1 MYLYPSISTMTKS
14 LKISQITWWSA
25 AIFLIV
31 LFFMTLSRLAF
42 FYYFKTSAIT
52 FIDHM
57 DAFILGLRYDLRT
70 AGIIVLPLFLT
81 SLLHIN
87 YTASNKLSRGSI
99 SRLVITGVI
108 MIALLLV
115 IKNNKMPV
123 IAFIGVLLI
132 FVLIFIWLFRVKNCN
147 PFQNRLSKK
156 VWRIY
161 LIVIISVLIF
171 LYGLD
176 IQHYD
181 YLHQRLNASILNYAE
196 DAKISFGMVWET
208 YPVLKILLAIA
219 FLSILVTWLIFSA
232 FKWIS
237 GFKNKNRSITAP
249 VILFLLI
256 ALAVFGRLGQ
266 YPLRWSDAF
275 AFGNDF
281 KANLALNPVQSFFS
295 TLQFR
300 HAEYDERQVKKY
312 YPLLASYLGIQNPD
326 TSQLNYKRSINPADK
341 PLKTPNIVLVICE
354 SFSGYKS
361 SMWGNPLNTTPYFK
375 SLCDSGVFFDHCFT
389 PAYGTA
395 RGVWAV
401 VTGIP
406 DVESPRTASRN
417 PAAVDQHTIINDF
430 NGYQKFYFLG
440 GSTSWAN
447 IRALLT
453 FNITALRLFED
464 GSYKAHAVDVW
475 GISDKHLFLEA
486 NDILKKQQGPFFA
499 VIQTADN
506 HRPYTIPEEDL
517 PEFHLKKF
525 SKDSLNNFGFEN
537 NEELNA
543 FRYTDFCFQ
552 KFVEAAK
559 KESYFNNTVFIF
571 VGDHGIPGH
580 TGNMF
585 PACWENQVITS
596 YHVPLLFYG
605 PALLRPKRISSTC
618 SQLDILPSV
627 ASLADN
633 STTNTTLGRN
643 LFDTIQNSVRF
654 NNRAFLFNPDG
665 KKIGMM
671 TDEYCYMK
679 ELLTGKEDFVS
690 AKNNDKLPSDS
701 QTASDKRIIRD
712 LTNGYYETG
721 KYLLL
726 NNKKLQSSP
735 GQ

>member
-1 MYLYPSISTMTKS
+1 MTKS
-14 LKISQITWWSA
+14 LKIPQVTWWSA

-31 LFFMTLSRLAF
+31 LFFMTLFRLAF
-42 FYYFKTSAIT
+42 YYYFKNSAEA
-52 FIDHM
+52 FSDYA
-57 DAFILGLRYDLRT
+57 DAFLLGLRYDMRT
-70 AGIIVLPLFLT
+70 AGIIVLPLFLI
-81 SLLHIN
+81 SLLHVK
-87 YTASNKLSRGSI
+87 YSSSNKLSRGSI
-99 SRLVITGVI
+99 FRLAFTGVT
-108 MIALLLV
+108 MVVLLLV

-123 IAFIGVLLI
+123 IAFICALMI
-132 FVLIFIWLFRVKNCN
+132 FVLIFVWLFKAKNCN
-147 PFQNRLSKK
+147 PFQNIISKK
-156 VWRIY
+156 VWRVY
-161 LIVIISVLIF
+161 LIVIISLLIF

-181 YLHQRLNASILNYAE
+181 YLHQRLNASILNYTE

-208 YPVLKILLAIA
+208 YPVLKILLTIA
-219 FLSILVTWLIFSA
+219 FLSILLIWLIFSA
-232 FKWIS
+232 FKSIS
-237 GFKNKNRSITAP
+237 GFNNKSGSITAP
-249 VILFLLI
+249 VIFFLLI
-256 ALAVFGRLGQ
+256 SVAVFGRLGQ

-300 HAEYDERQVKKY
+300 HAEFDEKQVKKY
-312 YPLLASYLGIQNPD
+312 YSLLASYLGIQKPD
-326 TSQLNYKRSINPADK
+326 TTELNYKRTIYPAGNS
-341 PLKTPNIVLVICE
+341 LKTPNIVLVICE

-375 SLCDSGVFFDHCFT
+375 SLCDNGVFFDHCFT

-401 VTGIP
+401 LTGIP

-430 NGYQKFYFLG
+430 KGYDKFYFLG

-453 FNITALRLFED
+453 FNITGLRLYED

-486 NDILKKQQGPFFA
+486 NDVLKKQQAPFFA

-506 HRPYTIPEEDL
+506 HRPYTIPDEDL
-517 PEFHLKKF
+517 SEFHLQKF

-559 KESYFNNTVFIF
+559 KETYFNNTIFIF

-585 PACWENQVITS
+585 PACWENEVITS
-596 YHVPLLFYG
+596 YHVPLLFYA
-605 PALLRPKRISSTC
+605 PALLQAKRISSTC

-627 ASLADN
+627 VSLVNYPAV
-633 STTNTTLGRN
+633 NTTMGRN
-643 LFDTIQNSVRF
+643 LFDTSTNSLRF

-690 AKNNDKLPSDS
+690 AKNNDKLPADS
-701 QTASDKRIIRD
+701 QTASDKKIIRD

-726 NNKKLQSSP
+726 NNKKFKSNP
-735 GQ
+735 GK

>member
-1 MYLYPSISTMTKS
+1 MTM
-14 LKISQITWWSA
+14 
-25 AIFLIV
+25 F
-31 LFFMTLSRLAF
+31 RLF
-42 FYYFKTSAIT
+42 FYYYFKN
-52 FIDHM
+52 FPVVFFDNM
-57 DAFILGLRYDLRT
+57 DAFVLGLRYDLRT
-70 AGIIVLPLFLT
+70 AGIIVLPLFLI
-81 SLLHIN
+81 SLLHIS
-87 YTASNKLSRGSI
+87 YTTSKKLSRGSI
-99 SRLVITGVI
+99 FRIVFTGIIMLV
-108 MIALLLV
+108 LLLV

-123 IAFIGVLLI
+123 IVFIGALLI
-132 FVLIFIWLFRVKNCN
+132 FVLIFIWLFKTKNCN
-147 PFQNRLSKK
+147 PFQNVFSKK

-161 LIVIISVLIF
+161 LIIIISILIF

-176 IQHYD
+176 IQHFD

-208 YPVLKILLAIA
+208 YPVLKILLTIA
-219 FLSILVTWLIFSA
+219 FLSIVVTWLIFGA
-232 FKWIS
+232 FNWIS
-237 GFKNKNRSITAP
+237 GFKNKNRSTAAP
-249 VILFLLI
+249 VIFFLLI
-256 ALAVFGRLGQ
+256 AVAVFGRLGQ

-300 HAEYDERQVKKY
+300 HAEFDEKQVKKY
-312 YPLLASYLGIQNPD
+312 YPLLATYLGIQNPD
-326 TSQLNYKRSINPADK
+326 TSQLNYKRSINPAGSSF
-341 PLKTPNIVLVICE
+341 KTPNIVLVICE

-375 SLCDSGVFFDHCFT
+375 SLCDNGVFFDHCFT

-430 NGYQKFYFLG
+430 NEYEKFYFLG

-453 FNITALRLFED
+453 FNITGLKLYED

-486 NDILKKQQGPFFA
+486 NDILKRQQGPFFA

-506 HRPYTIPEEDL
+506 HRPYTIPDEDL
-517 PEFHLKKF
+517 AEFHLLKF
-525 SKDSLNNFGFEN
+525 PKDSLNSFGFEN

-559 KESYFNNTVFIF
+559 KETYFNNTIFVF
-571 VGDHGIPGH
+571 VGDHGIPGP

-585 PACWENQVITS
+585 PSCWEDEVITS

-605 PALLRPKRISSTC
+605 PGLLKAKRISSTC

-627 ASLADN
+627 ASLVNLPAI
-633 STTNTTLGRN
+633 NTTLGRN
-643 LFDTIQNSVRF
+643 LFDTITNSVRF

-690 AKNNDKLPSDS
+690 AKNNDKLPDDS
-701 QTASDKRIIRD
+701 QTVSDKKIVRD

-726 NNKKLQSSP
+726 NNKKLNTNP
-735 GQ
+735 AGK